1 MTVKQVVAA
10 VPASGKNSKM
20 AGEPSKRERV
30 LREAE
35 RLFALEGFHGVTM
48 RDIAGAAD
56 VKLALIVYHFET
68 KNKLYHAIFEH
79 RKDLFGERL
88 GGLQSITDFAAPDA
102 LERIVHT
109 FVAPV
114 LRSQMSSA
122 GKSYA
127 QLVARESSDPTEA
140 TRGIVKEYFD
150 PFAKEFI
157 QALQQALPR
166 KSLEYVHWA
175 YMFAVGALVMSVFD
189 SRLARITDGKTK
201 PTDLTKPADVAK
213 KTEYLCTFIC
223 AGIRGGPDLSGV
235 P

>member
-1 MTVKQVVAA
+1 MTVKQVAA
-10 VPASGKNSKM
+10 IQTGGTSSKM
-20 AGEPSKRERV
+20 AAEPSKRERV

-35 RLFALEGFHGVTM
+35 RLFAQEGFHGVTM
-48 RDIAGAAD
+48 RDIAKASD
-56 VKLALIVYHFET
+56 VNLALIVYHFET

-88 GGLQSITDFAAPDA
+88 GELRVVTDFDAPDA
-102 LERIVHT
+102 LERIVHA

-127 QLVARESSDPTEA
+127 QLVARESSDPSEA

-150 PFAKEFI
+150 PFAIEFI
-157 QALQQALPR
+157 QALRQALPR
-166 KSLEYVHWA
+166 KSLDYVHWA

-189 SRLARITDGKTK
+189 SRLPRITGGKTK
-201 PTDLTKPADVAK
+201 PTDLSKPAEVNK
-213 KTEYLCTFIC
+213 KTQYLCAFIC
-223 AGIRGGPDLSGV
+223 AGIRGGPDV
-235 P
+235 PTPP